1 MNRDRLVYA
10 WHTPDYAGHARG
22 LIASLSAVGEPFE
35 VGQVPKL
42 PGGWERN
49 TLRKAAQLRSAMN
62 RWPDRTI
69 ILLDVDCVVRRSLEP
84 LAEIAGDVGLHVM
97 PFRSKRASVHMAV
110 RSGTMVIRPTE
121 RARAFVDEWCH
132 LSEHAPTGAVDQHTL
147 AQALARIPMLGVVHI
162 GNEWCATEADR
173 VPDPAIL
180 HGTASR
186 GQSKTPKWLRR
197 LYAMRAAA

>member
-10 WHTPDYAGHARG
+10 WHTPDYAAHARG
-22 LIASLSAVGEPFE
+22 LISSLTALGEPFE
-35 VGQVPKL
+35 VGMVPKL

-69 ILLDVDCVVRRSLEP
+69 ILLDADCVVRRSLAP
-84 LAEIAGDVGLHVM
+84 LAEIGGDIGVLLM
-97 PFRSKRASVHMAV
+97 PRRTQRASVLLNV

-121 RARAFVDEWCH
+121 MARQFVDEWCH

-147 AQALARIPMLGVVHI
+147 AQAIGRVPMLGVTQL
-162 GNEWCATEADR
+162 GWEWCATEADD

-180 HGTASR
+180 HGTASK
-186 GQSKTPKWLRR
+186 GQRKTPKWLRR
-197 LYAMRAAA
+197 LYALRAAA